1 MAKGSAKKPKESKCR
16 GSSAPLEG
24 RDWVRIGG
32 NTWLREIAEK
42 QGKFIAREYRE
53 KSGAEFEQEKRRRAE
68 EAEKAIFT
76 TFRDEPKTD
85 DIPEADIPLD
95 EEDAT
100 YSDATYAG
108 ATAEE

>member
-32 NTWLREIAEK
+32 YTWLREIAEK

-53 KSGAEFEQEKRRRAE
+53 KSGAEFEQERAQRID

-76 TFRDEPKTD
+76 VRDEPKTD

-100 YSDATYAG
+100 YAG
-108 ATAEE
+108 ATATE